1 MVTGVAA
8 LAGALTVLGLWLLLL
23 AAHGADDPAG
33 RNRRRVTEADPQ
45 YSDFRTVLTSS
56 DTRRSAYPT

>member
-23 AAHGADDPAG
+23 AARADDLAG
-33 RNRRRVTEADPQ
+33 RNRPG
-45 YSDFRTVLTSS
+45 
-56 DTRRSAYPT
+56 